1 MRPLKI
7 FLASLGF
14 RKTILGVTPP
24 LGIMY
29 IAAHIRQK
37 FNVEIR
43 IINQKVNNT
52 PNEDIVKQAKEFG
65 ADIIGLSVMTT
76 NAYSLPY
83 ITDSLKVALPGSLIV
98 IGGPHASAFG
108 DKSLEGNVADIA
120 VPYEGELTFEAI
132 INAYLGNG
140 DITHV
145 PGIFR
150 RTVEGIVTN
159 PGTIQLAED
168 IDTLPFPAYDLIDL
182 KPYWKS
188 QSMTL
193 LVHRKYASLFSSRGC
208 PFKCIYCHRIFGDKF
223 RIHSAERVVEEMEF
237 YIKNYKV
244 VDFEIYDDIF
254 NHDKK
259 RLFAICNL
267 ISRRGIK
274 VGLSF
279 PNGLRIDEL
288 DKSSID
294 ALHDAGMYFCS
305 CPLESGSPH
314 IQKLIGKNLNIR
326 KYLDNVEYIASKRIF
341 TFGFAMMGFPRETE
355 DDLNR
360 TLDVICKS
368 KLHSVSIY
376 TVTPFP
382 NTEIYNI
389 AMRNNP
395 DKLKNI
401 DYDDQEY
408 SHMKHNSS
416 DVPDEVLFYYQR
428 KANRAFYLNPAR
440 ILRIIR
446 DFPQRRRIP
455 AYIPEY
461 LKRLS
466 KGIFS

>member
-29 IAAHIRQK
+29 IAAYIRQK
-37 FNVEIR
+37 FNVQIR
-43 IINQKVNNT
+43 IINQKLFNT
-52 PNEDIVKQAKEFG
+52 PNDEIVKQANEFG

-83 ITDSLKVALPGSLIV
+83 ITSHMKKALPRSLIV
-98 IGGPHASAFG
+98 IGGPHVSAFG
-108 DKSLEGNVADIA
+108 ERSLEGNVADIA
-120 VPYEGELTFEAI
+120 VPYEGEITFETI
-132 INAYLGNG
+132 VNAYLGNG
-140 DITHV
+140 YISDT

-150 RTVEGIVTN
+150 RTNDGIVTN
-159 PGTIQLAED
+159 PGTIPLVED
-168 IDTLPFPAYDLIDL
+168 VDKLPFPAYDLIDL
-182 KPYWKS
+182 KPYWKI

-223 RIHSAERVVEEMEF
+223 RIHSAERVIEEMEF
-237 YIKNYKV
+237 CIKNYGV
-244 VDFEIYDDIF
+244 GDFEIYDDIF

-259 RLFAICNL
+259 RLFEICDL

-279 PNGLRIDEL
+279 PNGLRVDEL
-288 DKSSID
+288 NKSSID
-294 ALHDAGMYFCS
+294 ALANAGMYFCS
-305 CPLESGSPH
+305 CPLESGSPR
-314 IQKLIGKNLNIR
+314 IQKMMGKNLNLR
-326 KYLDNVEYIASKRIF
+326 KYLENVEYMDSKRIF
-341 TFGFAMMGFPRETE
+341 TFGFVMMGFPNETE
-355 DDLNR
+355 DDLKQ
-360 TLDVICKS
+360 TLDVACKS
-368 KLHSVSIY
+368 KLHAASIY

-382 NTEIYNI
+382 NTVVYDV

-395 DKLKNI
+395 DKLKYIN
-401 DYDDQEY
+401 YDDNEY
-408 SHMKHNSS
+408 SHMKYNLS
-416 DVPDEVLFYYQR
+416 DVPDDVLFYYQR
-428 KANRAFYLNPAR
+428 KVNRNFYMNPSR
-440 ILRIIR
+440 IFRIFR

-466 KGIFS
+466 KGILG